1 MNLCDKKTISVV
13 IPTYNEQE
21 NIPLVAE
28 KVAEIFGDVLTEYEY
43 RILFVDNC
51 STDGSREIIRRM
63 SVNDRHIQYI
73 FYVRNFGF
81 SKSVFYGLTQSDGDC
96 TVLLFAD
103 MQDPPT
109 LIVDFVREWEKGSLS
124 VVGVKDRSEEKKW
137 MYFIRKTYYK
147 FMGRISTVDH
157 IEQFTGVGLY
167 DKKIIAIFK
176 QVNDPIPYLRGMVAE
191 LAPKCKKVFYT
202 QRKREYGKS
211 SFNFWR
217 YYEVGMLGLTAYSR
231 IFMRCSVMLGFLIS
245 ICSII
250 VSLIT
255 FVMKIFHLVDYPVG
269 NAAILFGVY
278 FIGGVLLLFCGIL
291 GEYIADINIRS
302 MRHPIV
308 VEEERGN
315 I

>member
-255 FVMKIFHLVDYPVG
+255 FVMKIFYLVDYPVG